1 MTTHNNNLAVRQYT
15 PQFRKLL
22 STVFSVKTAFINA
35 LAPLQLEDGIT
46 HAKTAFSVKTNA
58 TPVVV
63 GDYNKETNVAM
74 GDFSAGVSRFGNITE
89 VIYVDTD
96 VNYDYDYAIHEGLD
110 RHTVNADLEA
120 AVADRLALQSEALTR
135 KANTRIGKYLSDV
148 AGKTLS
154 LETNNADGV
163 KKLFKAATKHLVDL
177 EVTAPVTV
185 YVLPEVYAIY
195 QELVNTVNS
204 TGFATDFTV
213 VQTPSTYFQSTDMAY
228 FVPNGVV
235 IPFIGIQTART
246 VEAINFDGVL
256 LQGAVKGGTFILD
269 DNKKA
274 VIKATGTPEL

>member
-1 MTTHNNNLAVRQYT
+1 MTTNNNNLSVRQYT
-15 PQFRKLL
+15 PQFKKLL
-22 STVFSVKTAFINA
+22 STVFGVKTAFINA

-46 HAKTAFSVKTNA
+46 HATKAFSVKTNA

-63 GDYNKETNVAM
+63 GNYNKETNVAM

-110 RHTVNADLEA
+110 RHTVNIDLDA

-135 KANTRIGKYLSDV
+135 KANVRIGKYLSDS
-148 AGKTLS
+148 AIKTLTLS
-154 LETNNADGV
+154 ANTKEKVQAM
-163 KKLFKAATKHLVDL
+163 FREATQYLVDL
-177 EVTAPVTV
+177 EITAPVTV
-185 YVLPEVYAIY
+185 YVRPEVYALY
-195 QELVNTVNS
+195 QELTNTVNS

-213 VQTPSTYFQSTDMAY
+213 IQTPSAYFQSTDMAY
-228 FVPNGVV
+228 IVPNGVV

-256 LQGAVKGGTFILD
+256 LQGAVKGGTFMLD

-274 VIKATGTPEL
+274 IIKVTGTPGL

>member
-1 MTTHNNNLAVRQYT
+1 MTTNNNNLSVRTYT
-15 PQFRKLL
+15 PEFKKLL
-22 STVFSVKTAFINA
+22 SAVFGVKTAFINA

-46 HAKTAFSVKTNA
+46 HSKKAFSVKTNA

-63 GDYNKETNVAM
+63 GDYNKAANVAL
-74 GDFSAGVSRFGNITE
+74 GDLSAGASRFGNITE
-89 VIYVDTD
+89 VIYTDTD
-96 VNYDYDYAIHEGLD
+96 VPYDYDYAIHEGLD
-110 RHTVNADLEA
+110 RHTVNTDLEA
-120 AVADRLALQSEALTR
+120 AVADRLALQSESLTR

-148 AGKTLS
+148 AGKTLA

-163 KKLFKAATKHLVDL
+163 KKLFKAVTKHLVDL

-185 YVLPEVYAIY
+185 YVRPEVYAIY